1 MPELV
6 VAVARNFIL
15 PILVIAILIV
25 FSRLVRGPE
34 LPDRVIALDLLT
46 TTGMGLI
53 AVYAIAT
60 EQPVLLDVAV
70 VMGLITFLGTVAFS
84 FYLSKRAG
92 I

>member
-1 MPELV
+1 MSELV
-6 VAVARNFIL
+6 VTVARYFIL

-53 AVYAIAT
+53 AVYAIAN

-84 FYLSKRAG
+84 FYLSKRAE